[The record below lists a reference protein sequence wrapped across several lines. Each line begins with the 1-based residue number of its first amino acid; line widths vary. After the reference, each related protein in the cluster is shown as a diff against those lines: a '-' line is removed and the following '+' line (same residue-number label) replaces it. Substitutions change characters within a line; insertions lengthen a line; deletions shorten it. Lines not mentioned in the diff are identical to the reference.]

1 MNSIVINY
9 SKGNDGV
16 VSGLSEGY
24 SAVARGFDR
33 KRIICNGS
41 ALAFFRS
48 YHDSICPVP
57 VKFPESRPSAGIEG
71 TRSGLRTRCGEGS
84 TGRGAGPSVP
94 GAEEEDTVEYGAHIL
109 PLDWIIS
116 GYGLNFGV
124 ILPVARAQRKSAL
137 AAVQV

>member
-1 MNSIVINY
+1 MNSIVVNY

-48 YHDSICPVP
+48 YHDSICTVP
-57 VKFPESRPSAGIEG
+57 VKFPQSRPSAGIEG

-94 GAEEEDTVEYGAHIL
+94 GAEEEDTVEYGAYIL
-109 PLDWIIS
+109 PIDWII
-116 GYGLNFGV
+116 GGLLFEF
-124 ILPVARAQRKSAL
+124 RSSAEEGCNVL
-137 AAVQV
+137 

>member
-1 MNSIVINY
+1 M
-9 SKGNDGV
+9 
-16 VSGLSEGY
+16 VSGQPEGY
-24 SAVARGFDR
+24 SAVARGSDW
-33 KRIICNGS
+33 KRIILIGS
-41 ALAFFRS
+41 ALALFS
-48 YHDSICPVP
+48 VCHDSIGAVS
-57 VKFPESRPSAGIEG
+57 VKFPEPKSPAGFEG